1 MQIAEDILR
10 HLSDGKFHSGSMLA
24 KSLRVSRASIWKGID
39 FLRELGV
46 EIHAVSNRGY
56 RWYEIPELLNK
67 PQIEQNLPPLIKAH
81 LPRFELTPII
91 GSTNDYLISRIPLG
105 LAKGTVCVAEAQ
117 TAGRGRLGR
126 VWQSPFGSSISL
138 SLYWQFSSS
147 LQALS
152 GLSLM
157 VGIAVLEALKTFSV
171 LPTGMGIKWPNDI
184 LFQEGKLA
192 GILVETGTQKT
203 EDYGQNKKITHVVM
217 GIGINVHLPEN
228 FQHPERSD
236 LKKALNLVIS
246 RNLLIARLLEQLVLS
261 LLCFEQSGFLAFLPM
276 WEQYNLLMGKN
287 IVLTAPIGQQT
298 GQVRGINERGELLVA
313 IDDVLKAIRY
323 GEVSVRSEN

>member
-46 EIHAVSNRGY
+46 EVHAVSNRGY
-56 RWYEIPELLNK
+56 RWHEIPELLNK
-67 PQIEQNLPPLIKAH
+67 NQIEQNLAPLIKAH
-81 LPRFELTPII
+81 LPRFELIPII
-91 GSTNDYLISRIPLG
+91 GSTNDYLISRIPLD
-105 LAKGTVCVAEAQ
+105 LPKGTVCLAEAQ

-126 VWQSPFGSSISL
+126 IWQSPFGSSISL
-138 SLYWQFSSS
+138 SLYWQFSSP

-157 VGIAVLEALKTFSV
+157 VGIAVLEALKTFSA
-171 LPTGMGIKWPNDI
+171 LPASMGIKWPNDI
-184 LFQEGKLA
+184 LYREGKLA

-203 EDYGQNKKITHVVM
+203 KDSSQNEKVTHVVM
-217 GIGINVHLPEN
+217 GIGINVHLPES
-228 FQHPERSD
+228 FEHPERTD
-236 LKKALNLVIS
+236 LKKALNQVIS
-246 RNLLIARLLEQLVLS
+246 RNLLVTRLLEQLILS
-261 LLCFEQSGFLAFLPM
+261 LLRFEQSGFPGFLPM
-276 WEQYNLLMGKN
+276 WQSYDLLTGKN
-287 IVLTAPIGQQT
+287 VILTSPSGKQT
-298 GQVRGINERGELLVA
+298 GQARGINERGELLVA
-313 IDDVLKAIRY
+313 SGETLKAIRY